1 MKKAIS
7 PSILSADFSRLGE
20 EIRAV
25 AAAGADY
32 IHIDVMD
39 GHFVPNITIGPLVVE
54 AARRVTDVPLDVHL
68 MIENADAY
76 IDAFAR
82 AGSAI
87 LTVHAET
94 GYHLQRT
101 LRAIRDRGMKAGV
114 SLNPATPLSAIE
126 YVLDDVDMI
135 LIMTVNPGFGGQ
147 QFIPAMLHKIRR
159 LRDMLDSLDYDIAI
173 EVDGG
178 IVVDN
183 IAEVC
188 AAGADM
194 FVSGSGIFKTPDY
207 AQTIAADETPDS
219 LSTGRTALLTSAPA
233 QGALF
238 LCPCCRRLFPLVFSA
253 GFITM
258 GQLFHRRSMRFT
270 VEHSDAHSEAR
281 AGMLSLPHGDVP
293 TPVFMPVGTQ
303 GTVKAMTMRDIED
316 TDARIILNNTYHLF
330 LRPGLELL
338 EKAGGLHRFIGWQRP
353 ILTDSGRV
361 SGVLAC
367 RSAQAHR

>member
-32 IHIDVMD
+32 IHIAVMD

-101 LRAIRDRGMKAGV
+101 LRTIRDRGMKAGV

-126 YVLDDVDMI
+126 CVLDDVDMI

-159 LRDMLDSLDYDIAI
+159 LRDMLDSLEYDIAI

-178 IVVDN
+178 IVVEN
-183 IAEVC
+183 IQEVC

-207 AQTIAADETPDS
+207 AQTIAEMKRQIA
-219 LSTGRTALLTSAPA
+219 
-233 QGALF
+233 
-238 LCPCCRRLFPLVFSA
+238 
-253 GFITM
+253 
-258 GQLFHRRSMRFT
+258 
-270 VEHSDAHSEAR
+270 
-281 AGMLSLPHGDVP
+281 
-293 TPVFMPVGTQ
+293 
-303 GTVKAMTMRDIED
+303 
-316 TDARIILNNTYHLF
+316 
-330 LRPGLELL
+330 
-338 EKAGGLHRFIGWQRP
+338 
-353 ILTDSGRV
+353 
-361 SGVLAC
+361 
-367 RSAQAHR
+367 